1 MKKLYEVRKK
11 YLAEALSYLG
21 FRYYKNG
28 FGEETTYTF
37 ENTEKF
43 SIALHELNQLKNKL
57 KNM

>member
-1 MKKLYEVRKK
+1 MKMYEVKKK

-28 FGEETTYTF
+28 FGENTIYTF

-43 SIALHELNQLKNKL
+43 SKAMHELNQLKEKIKVL
-57 KNM
+57 